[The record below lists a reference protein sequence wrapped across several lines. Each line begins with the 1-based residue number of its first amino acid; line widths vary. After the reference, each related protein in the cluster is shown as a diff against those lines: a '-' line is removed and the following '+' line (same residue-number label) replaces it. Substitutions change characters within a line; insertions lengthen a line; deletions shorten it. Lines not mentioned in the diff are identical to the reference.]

1 MRVGISS
8 EKKGCE
14 TGERGGVRVRREGVR
29 IGREREG
36 CETGACKGGKMG
48 GSEGWKERSYVQL
61 ITDILYKIIQ
71 DNEGFHFQFHI

>member
-14 TGERGGVRVRREGVR
+14 SGERGGVRVRRKGVR

-36 CETGACKGGKMG
+36 CETGACKGGKMEVVRAG
-48 GSEGWKERSYVQL
+48 RKGRMS
-61 ITDILYKIIQ
+61 D
-71 DNEGFHFQFHI
+71 